1 MLILQRKTGQSFVIG
16 DDIEITIQEISG
28 GRVRIS
34 VDAPKNVQ
42 ILRKELLEAKNENHS
57 AAEEIGS
64 PMQLL
69 ELLKSEY
76 K

>member
-1 MLILQRKTGQSFVIG
+1 MLILQRKAGQSFVIG
-16 DDIEITIQEISG
+16 DDIEITVQDISG
-28 GRVRIS
+28 GRVRLS
-34 VDAPKNVQ
+34 VNAPKNVQ

-57 AAEEIGS
+57 AAKEMGS